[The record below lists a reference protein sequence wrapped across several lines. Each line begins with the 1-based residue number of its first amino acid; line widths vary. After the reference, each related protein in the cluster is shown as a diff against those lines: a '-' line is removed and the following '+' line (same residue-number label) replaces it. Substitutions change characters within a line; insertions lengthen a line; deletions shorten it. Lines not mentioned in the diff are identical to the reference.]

1 MVLKRQILGEVTV
14 PHGLKKQGKC
24 LRTDEIRGDYLMPG
38 TDLDTVG
45 DEVQEGGSVDHVAG
59 HVETIGTVC

>member
-1 MVLKRQILGEVTV
+1 MVLKRQVLGEVTALY
-14 PHGLKKQGKC
+14 GLEKQGEC
-24 LRTDEIRGDYLMPG
+24 LGADEVRGDYLMPG
-38 TDLDTVG
+38 TDLDTVC